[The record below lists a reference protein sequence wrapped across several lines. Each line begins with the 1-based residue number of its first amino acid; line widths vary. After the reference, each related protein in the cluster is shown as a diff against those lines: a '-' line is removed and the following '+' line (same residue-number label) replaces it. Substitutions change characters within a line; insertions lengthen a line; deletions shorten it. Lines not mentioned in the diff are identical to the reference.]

1 MNLPFTGEEM
11 ECIMCQNK
19 QLSSLIKE
27 TNWRCVQVD
36 RELFY
41 VCPRHFPD
49 DDASDKQFEKAY
61 SKVLKRIEKL
71 RRGKPR

>member
-19 QLSSLIKE
+19 ELSSLKHE
-27 TNWRCVQVD
+27 SNWRCVQMD

-49 DDASDKQFEKAY
+49 DGASAKQFEKAY
-61 SKVLKRIEKL
+61 RKVLKRIEKL
-71 RRGKPR
+71 RGGRI